1 MRREIDLNEISDG
14 RKYRAGDM
22 VRADC
27 RGCVGCSARC
37 HNMGSSIV
45 LDPMDVWRLTK
56 AADKSPEELF
66 DSALELN
73 VVDGLIL
80 PNLKMTGE
88 ERACV
93 FLSGEGRCT
102 VHEFRPGFCRMFPLG
117 RYYENRSFWYFLQIH
132 ECPKNKTKI
141 KVEKWLG
148 ISDIRR
154 YEAYINDWHYFL
166 KDIEEALEGYGEEER
181 RQMSLYLLRQFYLSP
196 YPRDEFYSEF
206 DRRLK
211 KAKNMFLG

>member
-27 RGCVGCSARC
+27 RGCVGCSACC

-93 FLSGEGRCT
+93 FLSGE
-102 VHEFRPGFCRMFPLG
+102 
-117 RYYENRSFWYFLQIH
+117 
-132 ECPKNKTKI
+132 
-141 KVEKWLG
+141 
-148 ISDIRR
+148 
-154 YEAYINDWHYFL
+154 
-166 KDIEEALEGYGEEER
+166 
-181 RQMSLYLLRQFYLSP
+181 
-196 YPRDEFYSEF
+196 
-206 DRRLK
+206 
-211 KAKNMFLG
+211 